1 MWSPA
6 EFLWSRSG
14 IPTPTSITGWSGRG
28 TRRNRLSPTHGLR
41 CIPYKDVENSFKEWR
56 TNNTAW
62 QLYYILKANGYSL
75 LSLWRFSLGTV
86 LDGIYPT
93 SMMDIPVG
101 QQSVIYNGE
110 IYNQELTE
118 VAELITSPE
127 AIKNNLAVAFLTKII
142 YQWICLMYADGKRST
157 TAANWKL
164 IATLHASLQQRWSV
178 ADMAATI
185 PCSEARLR
193 RLFYAI
199 PARRRKNITSMR
211 VWIWRY
217 RY

>member
-14 IPTPTSITGWSGRG
+14 IPTPTSITGWSGHG
-28 TRRNRLSPTHGLR
+28 TEETAYRQLMGCGVYRTRMWE
-41 CIPYKDVENSFKEWR
+41 DSFKEWR

-62 QLYYILKANGYSL
+62 QLYYIFKANGYSL
-75 LSLWRFSLGTV
+75 LSLWRFSLGTI

-93 SMMDIPVG
+93 SMMDIPIG

-127 AIKNNLAVAFLTKII
+127 AIKII
-142 YQWICLMYADGKRST
+142 WQSLFWR
-157 TAANWKL
+157 KL
-164 IATLHASLQQRWSV
+164 FISGFVLCTQTVKDPQRRQ
-178 ADMAATI
+178 I
-185 PCSEARLR
+185 E
-193 RLFYAI
+193 
-199 PARRRKNITSMR
+199 N
-211 VWIWRY
+211 
-217 RY
+217 